1 MTRCLAIAAGGATIS
16 LALLLV
22 GCQPADVGTR
32 IVLIT
37 LDTLRYDAVFSPDGL
52 DGEPTAMPM
61 LQRRAE
67 TGTRFTRFYS
77 TTTVTQPTHASL
89 FTSLEPWDHGVTR
102 NGQTLDRNHITLAE
116 RLSEAGFETH
126 AVVASF
132 PLSQR
137 FGFGQGFDEY
147 VEEFTLGELETWK
160 TVDVP
165 ESKFFTLADR
175 VTERAIGQLSAAKGE
190 SQFFWIHYF
199 DAHAPYGVTA
209 GERFSEARIFDAL
222 ERGEATR
229 DQLLERA
236 RRLYRLDVAYL
247 DAALERLLARLEAD
261 SDRFETHVFITSD
274 HGESFGE
281 AGSIGHGSRLT
292 APEIHVPAILISP
305 KLASGNRDDVA
316 GAIDVAPTL
325 LALASTSIPAN
336 GLRGRDLSRPVADP
350 PGVWGMRQTSLR
362 DQLREKRLDGK
373 LYLLPK
379 YWFYRVDPEG
389 HVHRGNKNRL
399 VRAERAQARLAA
411 ADLKRRF
418 RHFEAGIE
426 ANVMPGG
433 LDSET
438 KAGLEALG
446 YAE

>member
-1 MTRCLAIAAGGATIS
+1 MTRCLAIAAGAATIS

-22 GCQPADVGTR
+22 QCQPAGVGTR

-37 LDTLRYDAVFSPDGL
+37 LDTLRYDAVFPPDRL
-52 DGEPTAMPM
+52 DGESVAMPM
-61 LQRRAE
+61 LRRRAE
-67 TGTRFTRFYS
+67 AGTRFTRFYS
-77 TTTVTQPTHASL
+77 TTNVTQPTHASL

-102 NGQTLDRNHITLAE
+102 NGQALGRNHITLAE

-147 VEEFTLGELETWK
+147 LEEFTLGEIETWK

-229 DQLLERA
+229 DQVLERA

-261 SDRFETHVFITSD
+261 SERFETHVFITSD

-281 AGSIGHGSRLT
+281 AGSIGHGSRLS
-292 APEIHVPAILISP
+292 AVEIHVPAILISP

-325 LALASTSIPAN
+325 LALAGTSVPAN
-336 GLRGRDLSRPVADP
+336 ALSGRDLSRPVGAP

-373 LYLLPK
+373 FYALPK
-379 YWFYRVDPEG
+379 YWFYLVDPEG

-399 VRAERAQARLAA
+399 VRAEHARASLAA

-418 RHFEAGIE
+418 RDLEAGID
-426 ANVMPGG
+426 ASFIPGE

-446 YAE
+446 YAD